1 MLIGF
6 NEPVAGSLAEPEVP
20 TRTAAEGEAMG
31 FDYLAFSDI
40 QARYPYSDTRQFP
53 QGARCGRH
61 EQLTEIAFLAAKTS
75 RLRLVTSVIVA
86 PH

>member
-31 FDYLAFSDI
+31 FDYLAFGDHIVIPADI
-40 QARYPYSDTRQFP
+40 QARYPLF
-53 QGARCGRH
+53 RH
-61 EQLTEIAFLAAKTS
+61 G
-75 RLRLVTSVIVA
+75 
-86 PH
+86 

>member
-31 FDYLAFSDI
+31 FDYLAFSDHIVIPADI
-40 QARYPYSDTRQFP
+40 QARYPLF
-53 QGARCGRH
+53 RH
-61 EQLTEIAFLAAKTS
+61 G
-75 RLRLVTSVIVA
+75 
-86 PH
+86 